1 MSTTSRKLYG
11 FDYLR
16 AICSLVVVLL
26 HIQHEFSTHLHFT
39 QIEENLI
46 NSFIYNLGFL
56 AVPVFLQ
63 ISLFLFYFNSNHK
76 ENYFQKRM
84 IDITK
89 IYALW
94 FLIYP
99 IFSKLIIEH
108 EELPSL
114 NFLSI
119 TTFIASGGHTL
130 MYFLSDLILLTAI
143 SGLLMKTGLLKN
155 KYLVVSFLLI
165 SSLIVFLLPFIRM
178 FTLDLLNIDMTQHW
192 NPLNFI
198 PYIFSSYL
206 LYMQLDS
213 ETNSLNKMSVAWW
226 CIILLVLCCTVVIEW
241 RYLQGYDFWEH
252 GLLLPIYSRL
262 SLIIAAY
269 IVSYL
274 AINYL
279 SYPPPVFIQL
289 ISNCSLGI
297 YCIHHILID
306 IAVWV
311 YPQKLE
317 FFPFPDSIIFLM
329 IFALIAIITI
339 SLTNFA
345 KKIKFLEEYL

>member
-1 MSTTSRKLYG
+1 MSTISRKLYG

-16 AICSLVVVLL
+16 VICSLIVVLL
-26 HIQHEFSTHLHFT
+26 HVQHEFSNHFHFT
-39 QIEENLI
+39 PIEEVLI
-46 NSFIYNLGFL
+46 NSFIYNFGFL

-63 ISLFLFYFNSNHK
+63 ISLFLFYLNLNLK
-76 ENYFQKRM
+76 EKYFKKRI

-89 IYALW
+89 IYVLW

-99 IFSKLIIEH
+99 IFIKLVIEH
-108 EELPSL
+108 GELPSL

-119 TTFIASGGHTL
+119 NTFIASGGHTL
-130 MYFLSDLILLTAI
+130 IYFLSDLILLTAI
-143 SGLLMKTGLLKN
+143 SGLLMKIGLLKN

-165 SSLIVFLLPFIRM
+165 SSLIVFLLPFIRI
-178 FTLDLLNIDMTQHW
+178 FPLALLNIDMTQHW

-206 LYMQLDS
+206 LYMQLDN
-213 ETNSLNKMSVAWW
+213 ETNSLNKMSVATW
-226 CIILLVLCCTVVIEW
+226 CVILLILCCTVVIEW
-241 RYLQGYDFWEH
+241 RYLQGYDFWEDR
-252 GLLLPIYSRL
+252 LLLPIYSRL
-262 SLIIAAY
+262 SLIISAY

-297 YCIHHILID
+297 YCIHYILID

-311 YPQKLE
+311 YPQNLE
-317 FFPFPDSIIFLM
+317 FSPLPDSIIFLM

-339 SLTNFA
+339 SLTNFT
-345 KKIKFLEEYL
+345 KKIKFLEKYL